1 MRRIQL
7 RKLNLEQFNK
17 QGCEEMYDEDE
28 LEAIRQRKRAQLQEQ
43 QVAQAQE
50 EQQATLEA
58 QKQVIL
64 RQILTEEAR
73 QRLTNVKL
81 VRPQL
86 AEAVEVRLIQ
96 LTQQGAINDKLTDD
110 QLKEILRQIQ
120 GQKRESKIDIRRL

>member
-1 MRRIQL
+1 
-7 RKLNLEQFNK
+7 
-17 QGCEEMYDEDE
+17 MYNEDE
-28 LEAIRQRKRAQLQEQ
+28 LEAIRQRKIAQLQEQ
-43 QVAQAQE
+43 QAAQAQE
-50 EQQATLEA
+50 EQEAAFEA
-58 QKQVIL
+58 QKQAVL

-96 LTQQGAINDKLTDD
+96 LAQQGAIADKLTDD
-110 QLKEILRQIQ
+110 QLKEILRKIQ

>member
-1 MRRIQL
+1 
-7 RKLNLEQFNK
+7 
-17 QGCEEMYDEDE
+17 MYDEDE
-28 LEAIRQRKRAQLQEQ
+28 LEVIRQRKRAQLQEQ

-81 VRPQL
+81 VRSQL
-86 AEAVEVRLIQ
+86 AEAVEVKLIQ
-96 LTQQGAINDKLTDD
+96 LAQQGAIDGKLTDD

-120 GQKRESKIDIRRL
+120 GQKRESKVDIRRL